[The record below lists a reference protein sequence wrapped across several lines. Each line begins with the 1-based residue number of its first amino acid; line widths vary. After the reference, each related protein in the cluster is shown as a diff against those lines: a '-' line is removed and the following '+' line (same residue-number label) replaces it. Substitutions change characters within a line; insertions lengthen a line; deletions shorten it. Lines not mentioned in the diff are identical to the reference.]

1 MDEEDIL
8 GRNRVE
14 DASWLCYLSES
25 ELDLLIDLKM
35 MVIHRANLI
44 DCHSL
49 VEKFDLKIL
58 RALGFILMEH
68 YKENIKNMS
77 DTPVLADICASLDR
91 CNLLKEDDKDG
102 SGFTSVGELKEFF
115 RKKKRRAA
123 ELYNEEVFQESGGEL
138 MEED

>member
-1 MDEEDIL
+1 MEHIL

-25 ELDLLIDLKM
+25 ELDVLIDLKM
-35 MVIHRANLI
+35 MVIHRAKLI
-44 DCHSL
+44 DCDSL

-91 CNLLKEDDKDG
+91 CNLLKQDDKDG
-102 SGFTSVGELKEFF
+102 SGSMSIEELKTFF
-115 RKKKRRAA
+115 RNKKRRAA
-123 ELYNEEVFQESGGEL
+123 ELYNEEVFQEPGEEL
-138 MEED
+138 MEDD

>member
-1 MDEEDIL
+1 MNKEDIL

-14 DASWLCYLSES
+14 DVSWLCSLSEP
-25 ELDLLIDLKM
+25 ELDLLIDIKM

-44 DCHSL
+44 NCDSL

-77 DTPVLADICASLDR
+77 DNPGLADICASLDR
-91 CNLLKEDDKDG
+91 CNLLKQDDKNG
-102 SGFTSVGELKEFF
+102 SDSMSMEELKEFICN
-115 RKKKRRAA
+115 KKRTAA
-123 ELYNEEVFQESGGEL
+123 ELYSEEVSQEPGGEL